1 MLTMEILSE
10 NFPVPCD
17 RMTRGIK
24 RLLEQHERISE
35 QKRKAK
41 GQVKVEVRRNIN
53 GKKYVRVFRSSN
65 KDNVDKQS
73 NENITVEKSLEGIV
87 EKSVGAQEFNNVSA
101 LLLNVLLQIKSKFWL
116 ATRSKALTSSGTG
129 DKSLGITL

>member
-53 GKKYVRVFRSSN
+53 GKKYVRVIRSSN

-73 NENITVEKSLEGIV
+73 NENITVEKCLEGIV
-87 EKSVGAQEFNNVSA
+87 EKSVGAQEFSNVSA

-116 ATRSKALTSSGTG
+116 ATRSKAPTSSGTG
-129 DKSLGITL
+129 DKSLGIAL

>member
-24 RLLEQHERISE
+24 RLLEQHERMSE
-35 QKRKAK
+35 QKRKAE
-41 GQVKVEVRRNIN
+41 GQVKVEVCRNIN

-73 NENITVEKSLEGIV
+73 NENITEEKSLEGIV
-87 EKSVGAQEFNNVSA
+87 EKSVAAQEFSNVSA
-101 LLLNVLLQIKSKFWL
+101 LLLNILLQIKSKFWL
-116 ATRSKALTSSGTG
+116 ATRSKASTSSGTG